1 MPSQLPE
8 KSPYDQNHD
17 DSERKRRNDGYRL
30 QVGERTLR
38 KQQCDR
44 QQEKDTGPKPDF
56 YSFTLKIKLYSSR
69 IPEKSTFLG
78 FFSISYIRYA
88 LIVL

>member
-1 MPSQLPE
+1 MYLA
-8 KSPYDQNHD
+8 HI
-17 DSERKRRNDGYRL
+17 SEDRSRE
-30 QVGERTLR
+30 QTL
-38 KQQCDR
+38 
-44 QQEKDTGPKPDF
+44 KDHLEETAKPDF

-78 FFSISYIRYA
+78 FFSIFYIRYA